1 MSHHYL
7 NQLFSPQSIAVFGAS
22 HRENAVGTLVF
33 HNLLNAGF
41 KGELYPINPKHAEI
55 QGKQAWPNLTELNKP
70 VDLAVVAT
78 PAQTVPGIIRQCGEH
93 GVKGVVIMSAGFGEA
108 GARGQRLQKDIVDIA
123 RQHGM
128 HIIGPNCLGIMRPSV
143 GLNATFSRNQAQ
155 PGNLAL
161 VSQSG
166 AMCTAILDWAAS
178 QQIGFSTVIT
188 LGDTAD
194 VDFGDALDF
203 LALDPKTDSI
213 LLYIEGIHDARGF
226 MSGLRTASR
235 MKPVIT
241 LKAGRYEEGSRAA
254 TSHTGAIVGGDD
266 AFDAALERA
275 GVVRVNTIAQLF
287 SAAQILASGIRV
299 QQNRLLI
306 ITNGGGPGV
315 MATDRAV
322 EMGLRMAELSPNT
335 LTQLNKALPATWSHN
350 NPVDILGDADP
361 ARYTAALNICM
372 QDENVDG
379 ILVMLTPQAMTD
391 PAGVANAVIHACD
404 TVKNRK
410 LCKPI
415 LTCWMGEEQ
424 VAGGRKLLADVGV
437 PHFGTPEA
445 AVEAF
450 AYLTQYR
457 NNQKLLM
464 QVPPSVQE
472 QKREPDVDGARLI
485 IESVLAE
492 GRRSLST
499 TESRA
504 ILAAFRIP
512 SMPTILTRSPAEA
525 LVAAESLGYPVV
537 MKISSPDITHKSDV
551 DGVRLNIT
559 SAHAVRSV
567 YQELAEAARRS
578 MPDARI
584 EGVTIES
591 MFHSNSSRELMIG
604 VVRDPVFGP
613 VISFGMGGTS
623 VEIHRDRAV
632 ALPPLNDYMIKKTVC
647 ITRVAKL
654 LGKFRN
660 MPAINFDALWK
671 VMQRVSEMVCELPE
685 IVEMDINPLV
695 ADEQGVVA
703 VDARFIINYPPAA
716 ARRYDHMAI
725 HPYPNDLVKKVQ
737 LADGADIVIRPIRPE
752 DAEIE
757 QAFVRNLS
765 KESRYMRFMQ
775 ALRELTPDMLVR
787 LTQIDYDREMAFLA
801 LSRQDGKEVEIGVAR
816 YAINPDKTSCEFALV
831 IADDWQNRGL
841 GGLMMQ
847 TLIDTARA
855 KGLRTVEGEVLA
867 HNSGMLKLMQRLG
880 FDKHRSEMDDNIVIV
895 VKRLGDSFAS

>member
-7 NQLFSPQSIAVFGAS
+7 NQLFAPQNIAVFGAS
-22 HRENAVGTLVF
+22 NRENAVGTVVF
-33 HNLLNAGF
+33 QNLLNSTF
-41 KGELYPINPKHAEI
+41 KGNIYPLNPKHAEV
-55 QGKQAWPNLTELNKP
+55 QGQKAWPNLAELNKP
-70 VDLAVVAT
+70 VDLAVIAT
-78 PAQTVPGIIRQCGEH
+78 PASTVPAIIRECGEH
-93 GVKGVVIMSAGFGEA
+93 GVKDAVVLSAGFAEA
-108 GARGQRLQKDIVDIA
+108 GSRGQRLQKEIVDIA
-123 RQHGM
+123 RQYSM

-143 GLNATFSRNQAQ
+143 GLNATFTRNQAQ

-287 SAAQILASGIRV
+287 SAAQILSSGARV
-299 QQNRLLI
+299 NQNRLLI
-306 ITNGGGPGV
+306 VTNGGGPGV

-322 EMGLRMAELSPNT
+322 EVGLRMASLSAAT
-335 LTQLNKALPATWSHN
+335 LDELNKVLPFTWSRG
-350 NPVDILGDADP
+350 NPVDILGDANP
-361 ARYTAALNICM
+361 ERYTSAINLCM
-372 QDENVDG
+372 RDENVDG
-379 ILVMLTPQAMTD
+379 VLVMLSPQAMTD
-391 PAGVANAVIHACD
+391 PEGVAQAVTGICAETKKGKD
-404 TVKNRK
+404 
-410 LCKPI
+410 CKPI
-415 LTCWMGEEQ
+415 LTCWMGEQQ
-424 VAGGRKLLADVGV
+424 VASGRKILADAGV
-437 PHFGTPEA
+437 PHFRTPES

-450 AYLTQYR
+450 AYLTHYR
-457 NNQKLLM
+457 SNQKLLM
-464 QVPPSVQE
+464 QVPPSVKE
-472 QKREPDVDGARLI
+472 QAREPDVAGARLI

-537 MKISSPDITHKSDV
+537 MKISSPDIAHKSDV
-551 DGVRLNIT
+551 DGVRLNVA
-559 SAHAVRSV
+559 SAHDVRSV
-567 YQELAEAARRS
+567 YQELTESVRRS
-578 MPDARI
+578 LPEARL
-584 EGVTIES
+584 EGVTVES
-591 MFHSNSSRELMIG
+591 MYHSKSSRELMVG

-613 VISFGMGGTS
+613 VISFGTGGTS

-647 ITRVAKL
+647 RTRVAKL
-654 LGKFRN
+654 LGQFRN
-660 MPAINFDALWK
+660 MPAINFEALWK

-685 IVEMDINPLV
+685 VVEMDINPLV
-695 ADEQGVVA
+695 ADEYGVVA
-703 VDARFIINYPPAA
+703 VDARFVINYPPTS

-725 HPYPNDLVKKVQ
+725 HPYPNDLVKRQQ
-737 LADGADIVIRPIRPE
+737 LADGTDIVIRPIRPE

-801 LSRQDGKEVEIGVAR
+801 LSRQDGQEIEIGVAR
-816 YAINPDKTSCEFALV
+816 YAINPDKASCEFALV
-831 IADDWQNRGL
+831 IADEWQNRGL
-841 GGLMMQ
+841 GGLMMH
-847 TLIDTARA
+847 TLIEAARTR
-855 KGLRTVEGEVLA
+855 GLRTIEGEVLS
-867 HNSGMLKLMQRLG
+867 HNAGMLKLMQRLG
-880 FDKHRSEMDDNIVIV
+880 FERHKNDMDDTIVIV
-895 VKRLGDSFAS
+895 TKRLGDNCC

>member
-7 NQLFSPQSIAVFGAS
+7 NQLFTPSSVAVFGAS
-22 HRENAVGTLVF
+22 EREKAVGTLVF
-33 HNLLNAGF
+33 QNLLAAGF
-41 KGELYPINPKHAEI
+41 KGALYPINPKHAEV
-55 QGKQAWPNLTELNKP
+55 QGQIAYPNLVALNKP

-78 PAQTVPGIIRQCGEH
+78 PAATVPGIIRQCGEH
-93 GVKGVVIMSAGFGEA
+93 GVKGVVVLSAGFAEA
-108 GARGQRLQKDIVDIA
+108 GNRGQRLQKEITNIA
-123 RQHGM
+123 GQYGM

-166 AMCTAILDWAAS
+166 AMCTAVLDWAAT
-178 QQIGFSTVIT
+178 QGIGFSTVIT

-213 LLYIEGIHDARGF
+213 LLYVEGVHDARGF

-235 MKPVIT
+235 MKPVIV
-241 LKAGRYEEGSRAA
+241 LKAGRYEEGSRAVM
-254 TSHTGAIVGGDD
+254 SHTGAIVGRDD

-287 SAAQILASGIRV
+287 SAAQILSSGIRV
-299 QQNRLLI
+299 QQDRLLI

-322 EMGLRMAELSPNT
+322 EMGLRLAEISPNT
-335 LTQLNKALPATWSHN
+335 LAELNKILPFTWSHG

-361 ARYTAALNICM
+361 ERYIAALKICM
-372 QDENVDG
+372 QDENLDG

-391 PAGVANAVIHACD
+391 PVAVAEAVVDICKTTKNA
-404 TVKNRK
+404 KQ
-410 LCKPI
+410 CKPI
-415 LTCWMGEEQ
+415 LTCWMGEQQ
-424 VAGGRKLLADVGV
+424 VLAGRKILTAAGV
-437 PHFGTPEA
+437 PHFRTPEA

-457 NNQKLLM
+457 SNQKLLM
-464 QVPPSVQE
+464 QVPPSVRE
-472 QKREPDVDGARLI
+472 QKTEPDVDGARLI

-504 ILAAFRIP
+504 ILSAFRIP
-512 SMPTILTRSPAEA
+512 AVPTILVRSPSEA

-537 MKISSPDITHKSDV
+537 LKISSHDISHKSDV
-551 DGVRLNIT
+551 DGVRLNVA

-567 YQELAEAARRS
+567 YLELIESARRS
-578 MPDARI
+578 LPEARI
-584 EGVTIES
+584 DGVTVES
-591 MFHSNSSRELMIG
+591 MYHSKSSRELMIG

-647 ITRVAKL
+647 RTRVARL
-654 LGKFRN
+654 LGNFRN
-660 MPAINFDALWK
+660 MPAINFEALWK

-685 IVEMDINPLV
+685 VVEMDINPLM
-695 ADEQGVVA
+695 ADADGVIA
-703 VDARFIINYPPAA
+703 VDARFIINYPPTS

-725 HPYPNDLVKKVQ
+725 HPYPNDLVKRLQ
-737 LADGADIVIRPIRPE
+737 LPDGTDIVIRPIRPE
-752 DAEIE
+752 DAEME
-757 QAFVRNLS
+757 QEFVRNLS

-801 LSRQDGKEVEIGVAR
+801 LTRQEGKEVEMGVAR
-816 YAINPDKTSCEFALV
+816 YAINPDKSSCEFALV
-831 IADDWQNRGL
+831 IADEWQNRGL
-841 GGLMMQ
+841 GGVMMQ

-855 KGLRTVEGEVLA
+855 KGLRTIEGEVLP
-867 HNSGMLKLMQRLG
+867 HNNGMLKLMQRLG
-880 FDKHRSEMDDNIVIV
+880 FARHQDGLDDGV
-895 VKRLGDSFAS
+895 VMVTKRLGDTCC